1 MTTTERSGISR
12 RDILKKGAIAGAVFW
27 SVPVIESVTS
37 AASATSGCPA
47 AGALQISGA
56 AVIYTVAGSSTVYW
70 AAFAA
75 NGTTCETTPSVPTDS
90 DWSTALNICGG
101 FYVQVTGGTVLYGT
115 SCSKLSTP
123 AVNSTCY
130 FEATSSGINVTAAGI
145 AAGVNVLIY
154 LFHGGTFPNACTKF
168 GSKGHWVVACGESNP
183 QCGTSNG
190 CFGGTPIGSC

>member
-37 AASATSGCPA
+37 AASATSGCPPNA
-47 AGALQISGA
+47 SLQISGA

-70 AAFAA
+70 TAFAS
-75 NGTTCETTPSVPTDS
+75 NGTTCETTPSVPSDS
-90 DWSTALNICGG
+90 DWDTALDICGG

-115 SCSKLSTP
+115 SCGSLATP
-123 AVNSTCY
+123 AVNSNCY
-130 FEATSSGINVTAAGI
+130 FAASSSGINVTAAGI

-154 LFHGGTFPNACTKF
+154 LFHNGTFNGCTTF
-168 GSKGHWVVACGESNP
+168 GSKGHWAVACGESNQ
-183 QCGTSNG
+183 QCGTSSA
-190 CFGGTPIGSC
+190 CFNGTPQGSC